1 MDAREDSWL
10 TSLEDLARHHLD
22 LVVGVAS
29 GPGMGMAIELSRTV
43 LAYVA
48 TRRES
53 KPPADTSWVTMHP
66 QRGAELHMGQP
77 SADTQPPLTLGE
89 QPHDPANCFAHRGR
103 PHLGPCMDAE
113 AFTRWY
119 WTEGPGSEPLAA
131 EQIALATQRL
141 VAEAYAA
148 REQRQRWG
156 QPS

>member
-53 KPPADTSWVTMHP
+53 KPPADT
-66 QRGAELHMGQP
+66 
-77 SADTQPPLTLGE
+77 QPPLSLGE